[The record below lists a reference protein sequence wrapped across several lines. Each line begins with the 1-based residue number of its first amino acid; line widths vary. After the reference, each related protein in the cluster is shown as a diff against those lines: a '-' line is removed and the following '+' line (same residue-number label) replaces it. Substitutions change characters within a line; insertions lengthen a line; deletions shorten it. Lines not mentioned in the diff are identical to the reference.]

1 MPNWTKEQQQAIDIE
16 QNNIIVSAGA
26 GSGKTAVLTE
36 RVLRKLRQQVGID
49 ELLILTFTKAA
60 AKEMKKRIREE
71 IEKDETL
78 KDQLDRLDAAYI
90 TTFDSYALTLV
101 QKYHYLLGVPKDLAI
116 TDQSLMIRLKKQWM
130 DQLIDLKYE
139 EKDPLFEKVIGLF
152 YTKDD
157 KDFRESL
164 LKINDKLD
172 LKYDKV
178 EYLENYVETYFRKEH
193 LNQLKDRYVNSLI
206 DRIHEIEYQLEQ
218 LQIEVE
224 GTFYEAMLTVL
235 TPLFEAKDY
244 QSIKNSLLIK
254 LPTLRNGTD
263 RAKQIKETIYNLIKE
278 LRDSTTYEDETAIIE
293 TLISTQE
300 TVQVIV
306 QLLLT
311 FDRQVATYKK
321 EKGLYEFIDISKM
334 VIDLVQN
341 FEAVREELKNTFNEV
356 LVDEYQDTN
365 DLQERFI
372 RAITQNNCYMVG
384 DIKQSIYRFRNA
396 NPTIFKEKYEKYQRK
411 DGGIAIDL
419 NKNFRSRREVLDN
432 INLLF
437 DRIMDRRL
445 GGADYQANHRLI
457 FGNNSYIEE
466 GAVEEDCNI
475 EVKMYPYSKETA
487 YKKEEIEAFLIAQDI
502 KMKIERGYKVYDRT
516 LKQLRP
522 LTYQDIVILIDRST
536 NFDLYKKIFTYLKIP
551 LSIEKEENMTQEMD
565 LALIKNIVHLIIQT
579 KKNDRDTSFQFS
591 YVAVARSYLY
601 RASDEEIL
609 NILTTKEYNR
619 LSLMEP
625 VLKMASHLEEMTI
638 QTLLEAILK
647 EFPFDEKMITVG
659 NVAARIYRMEYL
671 LNLARSL
678 EEQGLT
684 VYDLDT
690 YLEDVLKQNID
701 IKYNI
706 HETEGNS
713 CKIMTIHKSKGL
725 EFPICYYAGLYAKF
739 NLQEVKDR
747 FSYDAKEG
755 FIVPYFKEGIGDTF
769 VKSLVKEDYI
779 EQEISEKIR
788 LFYVALT
795 RAKEKM
801 ILVLPEE
808 KEEDREDTSLIDW
821 SVRLKYRSF
830 ADILKSLSK
839 TLTPYTK
846 TISLDEIPLTTKYL
860 ETSSKEEKKL
870 SFTEPDNLIE
880 KPIDYFVE
888 SIEKTTFSKKEND
901 LYSKEE
907 MEQIELGK
915 KFHAILEYVDLKN
928 PDSTLPNFYL
938 DKIKPLSNWEKVQ
951 KAKEIYHEYEFY
963 DTEKE
968 QHGIIDLL
976 LILEDETIIVDY
988 KLKYTNDSKY
998 RDQVKGYQAY
1008 IEQKIPGKVRTYLYS
1023 ILTSELK
1030 EIV

>member
-224 GTFYEAMLTVL
+224 GTFYESMLTVL

-706 HETEGNS
+706 HETEGNDS
-713 CKIMTIHKSKGL
+713 SFQSVIMQDFML
-725 EFPICYYAGLYAKF
+725 
-739 NLQEVKDR
+739 
-747 FSYDAKEG
+747 
-755 FIVPYFKEGIGDTF
+755 
-769 VKSLVKEDYI
+769 
-779 EQEISEKIR
+779 
-788 LFYVALT
+788 
-795 RAKEKM
+795 
-801 ILVLPEE
+801 
-808 KEEDREDTSLIDW
+808 
-821 SVRLKYRSF
+821 
-830 ADILKSLSK
+830 
-839 TLTPYTK
+839 
-846 TISLDEIPLTTKYL
+846 
-860 ETSSKEEKKL
+860 
-870 SFTEPDNLIE
+870 NLI
-880 KPIDYFVE
+880 
-888 SIEKTTFSKKEND
+888 
-901 LYSKEE
+901 
-907 MEQIELGK
+907 
-915 KFHAILEYVDLKN
+915 
-928 PDSTLPNFYL
+928 
-938 DKIKPLSNWEKVQ
+938 
-951 KAKEIYHEYEFY
+951 
-963 DTEKE
+963 
-968 QHGIIDLL
+968 
-976 LILEDETIIVDY
+976 
-988 KLKYTNDSKY
+988 Y
-998 RDQVKGYQAY
+998 RK
-1008 IEQKIPGKVRTYLYS
+1008 
-1023 ILTSELK
+1023 
-1030 EIV
+1030 